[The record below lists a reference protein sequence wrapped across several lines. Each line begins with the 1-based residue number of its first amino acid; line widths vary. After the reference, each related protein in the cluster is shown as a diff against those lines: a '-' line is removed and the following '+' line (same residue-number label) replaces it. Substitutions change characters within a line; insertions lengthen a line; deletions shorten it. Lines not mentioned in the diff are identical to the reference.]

1 MILQLFV
8 TNYPAMF
15 RVFQN
20 SAMPAMPGDVFCL
33 HSKYHDEL
41 FGDLQILHALLQGFS
56 CVKLGKEM
64 TGKRWWKCQ
73 CCLFFCQ
80 KKRKGEYFL
89 DFISVCQRVKKN
101 AWRNQLQ
108 LLPLSILNWTI
119 SNPKALQSCFFF
131 QKQQFDDSCST
142 STWMF
147 CWNRGDT
154 DSVHR
159 WYDLIWL

>member
-1 MILQLFV
+1 MINTDSIQISDTPTFCDELSGDVWGF
-8 TNYPAMF
+8 P
-15 RVFQN
+15 N
-20 SAMPAMPGDVFCL
+20 SAMPAMPGNVFCL

-56 CVKLGKEM
+56 CVELGKEM

-101 AWRNQLQ
+101 A
-108 LLPLSILNWTI
+108 
-119 SNPKALQSCFFF
+119 
-131 QKQQFDDSCST
+131 
-142 STWMF
+142 
-147 CWNRGDT
+147 
-154 DSVHR
+154 
-159 WYDLIWL
+159 